1 MSWLKGFLHA
11 FKDEPPEVT
20 GDPERIA
27 QVQAVLEELRPA
39 IAADGGAIELTSIA
53 GGWVTVRLRGAC
65 SHCMVSDTTVHGAI
79 EPRLR
84 ERHTWVLGVRAE

>member
-1 MSWLKGFLHA
+1 MSWLKGFLRA
-11 FKDEPPEVT
+11 FQNEPPQVA

-39 IAADGGAIELTSIA
+39 IAADGGVIELASIE
-53 GGWVTVRLRGAC
+53 GGWVTLRLRGAC
-65 SHCMVSDTTVHGAI
+65 SHCMVSDATVHGAI

-84 ERHTWVLGVRAE
+84 ERHDWVLGVRAE